1 MDVILDKSTNLK
13 RLRSDLSKDSSAPKS
28 TLRNTKNETKKSK
41 IKKKL
46 ISEPLKEENHPLSV
60 KSQKNP
66 ENNMKLDNIDTGDD
80 TTSMRYWYDRSN
92 KAPFIV
98 FVRKLGDRASS
109 KSISVIEASRLLL
122 KANIRFNEIEYH
134 AWNTWKISFNSYQEA
149 NSAIRNKFLEKLGL
163 TLYIPKYKVFRK
175 GVIKGIPCD
184 ISLDE
189 ILTTLVEKEQ
199 PSYLYRQD
207 I

>member
-1 MDVILDKSTNLK
+1 
-13 RLRSDLSKDSSAPKS
+13 LSENSSASQNS

-46 ISEPLKEENHPLSV
+46 ISESLKDENHPLSV

-66 ENNMKLDNIDTGDD
+66 ENNMKLDNNDTGDD

-109 KSISVIEASRLLL
+109 KSISVIEASRLLS
-122 KANIRFNEIEYH
+122 KANIRF
-134 AWNTWKISFNSYQEA
+134 
-149 NSAIRNKFLEKLGL
+149 
-163 TLYIPKYKVFRK
+163 
-175 GVIKGIPCD
+175 
-184 ISLDE
+184 
-189 ILTTLVEKEQ
+189 
-199 PSYLYRQD
+199 
-207 I
+207 

>member
-1 MDVILDKSTNLK
+1 MSFLISLRISKD
-13 RLRSDLSKDSSAPKS
+13 RSDLSEDSSASQNS

-46 ISEPLKEENHPLSV
+46 ISEPLKDENHPLSV

-66 ENNMKLDNIDTGDD
+66 ENNMKLDNNDTGDD

-109 KSISVIEASRLLL
+109 KSISVIEASRLLS
-122 KANIRFNEIEYH
+122 KANIRF
-134 AWNTWKISFNSYQEA
+134 
-149 NSAIRNKFLEKLGL
+149 
-163 TLYIPKYKVFRK
+163 
-175 GVIKGIPCD
+175 
-184 ISLDE
+184 
-189 ILTTLVEKEQ
+189 
-199 PSYLYRQD
+199 
-207 I
+207 